1 MSPLTWTPDA
11 LSSEVRPYARN
22 IWRVVEAQHRS
33 STMRITDT
41 LEEQAILESLIEE
54 VKPLVPPE
62 CRDLHY
68 LLYTPFRYAPYP
80 HGSRFRRARQRE
92 GAFYASERVE
102 TAIAETAFYR
112 LLFYSEAPAARLPA
126 RPTEHTA
133 FRAAAATER
142 LIDLTAPPLDRDA
155 ALWRHP
161 VDYRPCQELAD
172 AARAARME
180 AIRYASVRDPEQEA
194 NVALLSPEAF
204 AANAPQVTETW
215 RIFPRSD
222 AVQAWRD
229 FPDALRLEF
238 SAPTLPRPL
247 ASPLE
252 ARLPACRPRRGGEIA
267 PRPLHW
273 GHAEQPSA
281 GDGRELRIPG

>member
-1 MSPLTWTPDA
+1 
-11 LSSEVRPYARN
+11 
-22 IWRVVEAQHRS
+22 
-33 STMRITDT
+33 MRITDT
-41 LEEQAILESLIEE
+41 LEEQAILESMIEE

-172 AARAARME
+172 AARAAG
-180 AIRYASVRDPEQEA
+180 
-194 NVALLSPEAF
+194 
-204 AANAPQVTETW
+204 W
-215 RIFPRSD
+215 RRSATPRCATRS
-222 AVQAWRD
+222 
-229 FPDALRLEF
+229 
-238 SAPTLPRPL
+238 S
-247 ASPLE
+247 
-252 ARLPACRPRRGGEIA
+252 RRT
-267 PRPLHW
+267 
-273 GHAEQPSA
+273 
-281 GDGRELRIPG
+281 

>member
-1 MSPLTWTPDA
+1 
-11 LSSEVRPYARN
+11 
-22 IWRVVEAQHRS
+22 VVEAQHRA

-62 CRDLHY
+62 CRGLHY
-68 LLYTPFRYAPYP
+68 LMYTPFRYAPYP

-112 LLFYSEAPAARLPA
+112 LLFHFEAPAARLPA

-142 LIDLTAPPLDRDA
+142 LIDLTAPLLDRDA
-155 ALWRHP
+155 AIWRHP
-161 VDYRPCQELAD
+161 VDYPPCQDLAD

-180 AIRYASVRDPEQEA
+180 AIRYASVRDPEQQA
-194 NVALLSPEAF
+194 NVALLSPKAF
-204 AANAPQVTETW
+204 AGSAPEVTETW
-215 RIFPRSD
+215 RIFPRPN
-222 AVQAWRD
+222 AVQAWRE

-238 SAPTLPRPL
+238 ARAAFANDPR
-247 ASPLE
+247 
-252 ARLPACRPRRGGEIA
+252 IA
-267 PRPLHW
+267 
-273 GHAEQPSA
+273 A
-281 GDGRELRIPG
+281 

>member
-1 MSPLTWTPDA
+1 
-11 LSSEVRPYARN
+11 
-22 IWRVVEAQHRS
+22 
-33 STMRITDT
+33 MRITDT

-62 CRDLHY
+62 CRGLHY

-112 LLFYSEAPAARLPA
+112 LLFYLEAPAARLPA

-155 ALWRHP
+155 AIWRHP
-161 VDYRPCQELAD
+161 VDYRPCHDLAD
-172 AARAARME
+172 AARGPDGGDSLCLGARPGAAGERS
-180 AIRYASVRDPEQEA
+180 AALPQGVRSERARGDRNLA
-194 NVALLSPEAF
+194 HL
-204 AANAPQVTETW
+204 
-215 RIFPRSD
+215 
-222 AVQAWRD
+222 
-229 FPDALRLEF
+229 
-238 SAPTLPRPL
+238 SAPGCGAGVARVSRRL
-247 ASPLE
+247 AT
-252 ARLPACRPRRGGEIA
+252 RVRPRRLRQRSAHCRLKPDLAIRAA
-267 PRPLHW
+267 PEAASDRLAVRTINAISSH
-273 GHAEQPSA
+273 H
-281 GDGRELRIPG
+281 D